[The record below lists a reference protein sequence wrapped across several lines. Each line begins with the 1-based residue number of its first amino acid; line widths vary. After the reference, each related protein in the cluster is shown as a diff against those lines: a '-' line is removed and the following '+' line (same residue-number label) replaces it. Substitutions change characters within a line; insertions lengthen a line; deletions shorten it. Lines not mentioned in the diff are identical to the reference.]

1 MPGVVGDV
9 RTGCSFPWGPC
20 DCFPGGLH
28 AFRLNPPAC
37 WGLVYM
43 QPAVPTLAGGWSVP
57 SLLSRLAG
65 RPGHFC
71 WSRKGWWEKGRAGLG
86 RGKPGEAVVQQ
97 GLPSSPHFWP
107 PVDMAPEGSGGQDT
121 LSAPCLP
128 RAQHLPGVSQG
139 TCSREGPSSESSAA
153 ERRPCKNNSKDEAP
167 PAVTLFTIQRTK
179 KLSRKQRRKS
189 VVHISF
195 LHMTSSQGLAC

>member
-1 MPGVVGDV
+1 MVGDM

-28 AFRLNPPAC
+28 AFGLNPPAC

-57 SLLSRLAG
+57 LSSPDWQAVLVISAG
-65 RPGHFC
+65 A
-71 WSRKGWWEKGRAGLG
+71 EKDGEKKAGLALAEG
-86 RGKPGEAVVQQ
+86 NREKQWFSKAFLPAPTSGPPWTWLQRGQ
-97 GLPSSPHFWP
+97 GARTPS
-107 PVDMAPEGSGGQDT
+107 
-121 LSAPCLP
+121 LAPCSP

>member
-1 MPGVVGDV
+1 MP
-9 RTGCSFPWGPC
+9 TF
-20 DCFPGGLH
+20 GG
-28 AFRLNPPAC
+28 
-37 WGLVYM
+37 G
-43 QPAVPTLAGGWSVP
+43 QSVP
-57 SLLSRLAG
+57 LSSPDWQAVISAGAEKGAEKKAGLALAEG
-65 RPGHFC
+65 N
-71 WSRKGWWEKGRAGLG
+71 WEKQCSARPSFQPHGHGSSAV
-86 RGKPGEAVVQQ
+86 RGART
-97 GLPSSPHFWP
+97 PS
-107 PVDMAPEGSGGQDT
+107 
-121 LSAPCLP
+121 LAPCSP